1 MLVSLHVAMKRA
13 LIARDYPLCVRAVL
27 SVTHLERVVQILS
40 LSVPPRLH
48 QKVILLSIYTL
59 FHELTTEDTYTFLL
73 YNFLCAEFLVVANQ
87 DGIVRVDLSGES
99 QTVLVRGEHHTTAVD
114 FDIRYK
120 SCRIHTLGIRRYVR
134 AKKRSVYISSSVH
147 RLSTGQMWF
156 WAEYEDLS

>member
-59 FHELTTEDTYTFLL
+59 FHELTTEDTYIHP
-73 YNFLCAEFLVVANQ
+73 LV
-87 DGIVRVDLSGES
+87 I
-99 QTVLVRGEHHTTAVD
+99 
-114 FDIRYK
+114 
-120 SCRIHTLGIRRYVR
+120 
-134 AKKRSVYISSSVH
+134 
-147 RLSTGQMWF
+147 
-156 WAEYEDLS
+156 